1 MPSSSK
7 VQNRVNG
14 HQHKPKIVNEVKK
27 KAEALKDNR
36 DYSFLLSDDADLS
49 SSPKEK
55 PSARSSLSQ
64 KTDREVMHSAA
75 KSKAATS
82 QPARLSNGYGSKNTL
97 STQRHAEGR
106 VDSIRKEA
114 FSNRERVVSRDS
126 ERMHGIVRN
135 GSNQASTSKTTSQKL
150 PTKGPIAN
158 RHLSKDLNDPALRKG
173 SVASRHEIDRP
184 KSSQSQRM
192 QSAVQRPQLSSHGQ
206 RPHQSVQQRPQPS
219 LPNRRPQQVSQGR
232 KPQQSLQSQKTQQSL
247 QSQRPQ
253 QSLHVQKLQSS
264 QTHRPQL
271 QNNRSQ
277 SMQGQRPLSSQ
288 GQYSEQ
294 RRVQAN
300 DRVKQVERQIRPPS
314 KPMPSRPISSNG
326 IRDDH
331 AKRKQVAKRRLDEDE
346 DEENPFAM
354 IRNMFG
360 YDPRK
365 YVGRDEDDSDM
376 EADFATIEREEKRR
390 Y

>member
-1 MPSSSK
+1 VPSSSK

-55 PSARSSLSQ
+55 SAARSSFSQ
-64 KTDREVMHSAA
+64 KADREVMHSAS
-75 KSKAATS
+75 KSKAPTS
-82 QPARLSNGYGSKNTL
+82 QPAQLSNGYGSKNTL

-106 VDSIRKEA
+106 VDSMRREA
-114 FSNRERVVSRDS
+114 LSNRERVVSRDS
-126 ERMHGIVRN
+126 ERMHSIVRN
-135 GSNQASTSKTTSQKL
+135 GSNQASNSKITSQKL

-192 QSAVQRPQLSSHGQ
+192 QSAGQRPQLSSHGQ
-206 RPHQSVQQRPQPS
+206 RPQQSVQQRPQQS
-219 LPNRRPQQVSQGR
+219 LPNRRLQQVSQGQR
-232 KPQQSLQSQKTQQSL
+232 PQQSL

-253 QSLHVQKLQSS
+253 QSSHVQKLQSS
-264 QTHRPQL
+264 QTHRPQM
-271 QNNRSQ
+271 QSNRSQ
-277 SMQGQRPLSSQ
+277 SMQVQRSLSSQ

-314 KPMPSRPISSNG
+314 KPMPSRPLSSNG

-331 AKRKQVAKRRLDEDE
+331 AKRKQVVKRRFDEDE
-346 DEENPFAM
+346 DEEDPLAM

-365 YVGRDEDDSDM
+365 YAGRDEDDSDM